1 MSEINKVDLLK
12 IDSRLQNKLKD
23 TSVSSDSKVF
33 EEQLLKT
40 VKELET
46 MGNEIDAMME
56 STSTQKL
63 GVSSATIRP
72 MDHISRSIVENISA
86 AEKASVKTA
95 KMVATRYE
103 QMSSKKES

>member
-1 MSEINKVDLLK
+1 MSEISKIDLLK
-12 IDSRLQNKLKD
+12 IDSRLQNKLKSK
-23 TSVSSDSKVF
+23 SVSSDSKVF

-56 STSTQKL
+56 STTQKS
-63 GVSSATIRP
+63 GVTSTAVRP
-72 MDHISRSIVENISA
+72 VDHTSRSIVENISA

-95 KMVATRYE
+95 KMVATRYD